1 MMTSNRRMQFTKHF
15 AIFDI
20 SKSVD
25 HEQTKVVTT
34 PFLQI
39 GIEYNNTS
47 ELKLVICQKLN

>member
-1 MMTSNRRMQFTKHF
+1 MTSNRRMQFTKHF